1 MRAVAVIGSGTW
13 GTAIAHLIAGKDIA
27 VRMWTRSVDV
37 ADVINATHRNPRHLP
52 DVELAGVT
60 ASASFEDSLR
70 GADAAIFVCPS
81 SYLRSIAMSCAPFIA
96 SDLPVIVL
104 TKGIEAQTGFTMVEL
119 LEDVLCNPSR
129 IACLSGPNHAE
140 EVSRGLPAATVVA
153 SSDKACSLYFQ
164 DLFNT
169 STFRVYT
176 TSDVTGVE
184 LCAASKNVIA
194 IANGMSVAMHLGD
207 NASASLMTRG
217 LAEVT
222 RLVVALGGD
231 ARTCLGLA
239 GVGDLIATCSSEH
252 SRNRALGTFLVEG
265 GTLAAFEEKMQMVAE
280 GAVAC
285 KTVTEL
291 ARQHDVEMPIAEA
304 VRQVLWEG
312 RDPHEIIETLFERPV
327 KAEQE

>member
-1 MRAVAVIGSGTW
+1 MARVAIVGSGTW
-13 GTAIAHLIAGKDIA
+13 ATAIAHLIAGKGLE
-27 VRMWTRSVDV
+27 VRMWMRD
-37 ADVINATHRNPRHLP
+37 ADAARVVNATHRNPRHLP
-52 DVELAGVT
+52 DVELDDVV
-60 ASASFEDSLR
+60 ASASFEDVLD
-70 GADAAIFVCPS
+70 GAEAVVFVCPS
-81 SYLRSIAMSCAPFIA
+81 SYLRDIAASCAPFIA
-96 SDLPVIVL
+96 RDLPVIVL

-119 LEDVLCNPSR
+119 LEDVIGNPSR
-129 IACLSGPNHAE
+129 VACLSGPNHAE

-153 SSDKACSLYFQ
+153 SSDEACSLYFQ

-194 IANGMSVAMHLGD
+194 IANGMSVAMQLGD

-252 SRNRALGTFLVEG
+252 SRNRALGAFLVGG
-265 GTLAAFEEKMQMVAE
+265 GTLEAFEEKMQMVAE

-291 ARQHDVEMPIAEA
+291 ASMHGVEMPIAEA

-312 RDPHEIIETLFERPV
+312 RDPHEIIEALFERPV

>member
-1 MRAVAVIGSGTW
+1 MSNVAIIGSGTW

-27 VRMWTRSVDV
+27 VRMWTRSHDV
-37 ADVINATHRNPRHLP
+37 AEAINREHRNPRHLP
-52 DVELAGVT
+52 EVELPGVT
-60 ASASFEDSLR
+60 ASDSVADVLAD
-70 GADAAIFVCPS
+70 ADAAIFVCPS
-81 SYLRSIAMSCAPFIA
+81 SYLRDVARACEPYVDAE
-96 SDLPVIVL
+96 LPVVVL

-119 LEDVLCNPSR
+119 LIDVLGNPAR
-129 IACLSGPNHAE
+129 VACLSGPNHAE
-140 EVSRGLPAATVVA
+140 EVSRDLPAATVIA
-153 SSDKACSLYFQ
+153 SSDEACSRYFQ

-169 STFRVYT
+169 SMFRVYT
-176 TSDVTGVE
+176 TTDVTGVE

-194 IANGMSVAMHLGD
+194 IANGMSVAMQLGD

-285 KTVTEL
+285 RTVTEL